1 MLLSYH
7 HFNFG
12 DDSDDVTTTEH
23 DCGAAIGRRLP
34 QNFWG
39 YGSYAQV
46 SFRKLQKI
54 HFLQV
59 LEEIRLNCLYQDKT
73 QKQSV
78 LPRVDFQPT

>member
-1 MLLSYH
+1 MLLS
-7 HFNFG
+7 FG
-12 DDSDDVTTTEH
+12 DNSDDVTTTEH
-23 DCGAAIGRRLP
+23 DFGAAIGRRLL

-39 YGSYAQV
+39 YGSGQV

-73 QKQSV
+73 QKQSA

>member
-1 MLLSYH
+1 MLLS
-7 HFNFG
+7 FG
-12 DDSDDVTTTEH
+12 HNSDDVTTTEQ

-39 YGSYAQV
+39 YGSYGQV
-46 SFRKLQKI
+46 SFRQLQTF
-54 HFLQV
+54 HFLQQV
-59 LEEIRLNCLYQDKT
+59 LEEIELYCLYQDKT